1 MATIRSLIDV
11 ADRVYLDGKLESVI
25 SEVRSPQIVR
35 SVTAVVRRGLARL
48 REEDGPRWD
57 LETQLVDMA
66 SGIAVQAG
74 AVAVD
79 LTIDLMT
86 CSPHT
91 RLLRHAADVLARTD
105 PALTAD
111 LADLILAYGG
121 DTIAPVVADARRRQQ
136 LGR

>member
-1 MATIRSLIDV
+1 
-11 ADRVYLDGKLESVI
+11 
-25 SEVRSPQIVR
+25 
-35 SVTAVVRRGLARL
+35 
-48 REEDGPRWD
+48 
-57 LETQLVDMA
+57 MA

-86 CSPHT
+86 WSPHT
-91 RLLRHAADVLARTD
+91 RLLRHVADVLARTD
-105 PALTAD
+105 LALTAD